1 MGFKDEAM
9 EVLRLYKWG
18 GPNFI
23 IINQKYLERYAAGDL
38 SPERE
43 LLGVD
48 DVDNGLEQLMKA
60 LANGD

>member
-1 MGFKDEAM
+1 M
-9 EVLRLYKWG
+9 
-18 GPNFI
+18 
-23 IINQKYLERYAAGDL
+23 GDL